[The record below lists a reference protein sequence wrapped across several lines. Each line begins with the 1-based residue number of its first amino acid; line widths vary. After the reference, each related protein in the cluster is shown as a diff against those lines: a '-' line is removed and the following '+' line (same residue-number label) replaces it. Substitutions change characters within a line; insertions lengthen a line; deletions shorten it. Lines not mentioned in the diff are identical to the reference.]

1 MKIPYATSLSA
12 LLLLC
17 AASAA
22 SAADGTPAANAAHW
36 YDSVNGAKLDS
47 VEGSAA
53 QLSMSDDGLALE
65 VTAPDGR
72 ATGKVFRYL
81 NDSLGAVFDVSD
93 KADAIGVFRQTAGGI
108 EAEYADGHNEV
119 LSVNPGG
126 GLTIAITAPDA
137 QAMCMKWY
145 PQGHVFD
152 EADRKQALAAYA
164 RKLGLA
170 SADKTSPPVSSNCA
184 EEPAHVAA
192 NEPIRGT
199 AKSKTR
205 APSKFAMATS
215 KTLAAP
221 KAILVRTSEVHPID
235 ADAMSASLVHMPLD
249 VTAAAADTAPAIAN
263 GAAHLVQTSAEIPAN
278 HGASNCLSIDSD
290 GQNWGF
296 RNACDNSVQFAYCL
310 ENGRD
315 PQTACGTG
323 TASGGVAK
331 NGFFALIASTAVI
344 DDNHQ
349 FRWVAC
355 SGDAGT
361 VTPHLDR
368 SRPPAGR
375 CVRSQNS

>member
-1 MKIPYATSLSA
+1 MKIPYATGLSA

-17 AASAA
+17 SMSVA
-22 SAADGTPAANAAHW
+22 SAADNAPANAMQW
-36 YDSVNGAKLDS
+36 YDSVNGTKLTS

-53 QLSMSDDGLALE
+53 ELSMSDDGLALD

-81 NDSLGAVFDVSD
+81 TDSLGAVFDVSD
-93 KADAIGVFRQTAGGI
+93 KANAIGVFRQTAGGI
-108 EAEYADGHNEV
+108 EAEYADGHNEI
-119 LSVNPGG
+119 LSINPGG
-126 GLTIAITAPDA
+126 GLTIAITAPNA
-137 QAMCMKWY
+137 QAMCVKWY

-170 SADKTSPPVSSNCA
+170 SQDRAPAPLSSNCA
-184 EEPAHVAA
+184 EEPMHVAA
-192 NEPIRGT
+192 NGLAPRLK
-199 AKSKTR
+199 AKT
-205 APSKFAMATS
+205 PSRFA
-215 KTLAAP
+215 LAASKSSSAP
-221 KAILVRTSEVHPID
+221 KTILVRTSDVHPID
-235 ADAMSASLVHMPLD
+235 ADAMSASLVHPTLGATVVAD
-249 VTAAAADTAPAIAN
+249 ATPAAAI
-263 GAAHLVQTSAEIPAN
+263 GAAHLVPTSAEIPAN

-368 SRPPAGR
+368 SSPPAGR